1 MMTYKVGNYLP
12 SDSMGELICE
22 NYPMLL
28 VVSRFGIEL
37 GFGEDSIAEVCK
49 KNGVDTDT
57 FLAVVNILISDEK
70 LDFNI
75 DYKKIS
81 LLEIISYLKRSHS
94 YFLDYRLPVI
104 RRELSD
110 SLKGDDTVSIVILK
124 YYDDYIKEVNR
135 HMMYEENTLFPYIYS
150 MIEGH
155 DTSKY
160 SIDVYS
166 KHHDKVEAKLSELKN
181 IMIKYYPAKSTNELN
196 NALYDIFS
204 CERDLAAHNNIED
217 HLLVPTMREFEQS
230 NNREH
235 V

>member
-135 HMMYEENTLFPYIYS
+135 HMMYEENTLFPYIKSVIDGSSHERYCSEEYS
-150 MIEGH
+150 E
-155 DTSKY
+155 
-160 SIDVYS
+160 
-166 KHHDKVEAKLSELKN
+166 HHDKVESKLSELKN
-181 IMIKYYPAKSTNELN
+181 IIIKYYPVKTTNPLIN
-196 NALYDIFS
+196 VLYDIFS
-204 CERDLAAHNNIED
+204 CERDLASHNKIED
-217 HLLVPTMREFEQS
+217 MLLVPVLKLYETNKE
-230 NNREH
+230 
-235 V
+235 